1 MSKHADMTTADEGM
15 YCCSC
20 NKLAENSAQFL
31 RAGGYCPDCE
41 FMTQPE
47 AWKRLRVS
55 RSTYLRMVEAGK
67 LHPRR
72 IGIRKLLVLRAE
84 VDALL
89 G

>member
-1 MSKHADMTTADEGM
+1 MTPCRNCTKPANAD
-15 YCCSC
+15 
-20 NKLAENSAQFL
+20 
-31 RAGGYCPDCE
+31 YCPDCE